1 MESARAHALPPW
13 AAPAAV
19 LALAVITHLAG
30 APLLGDYASR
40 VLMDVMIAVTLAV
53 SLNIVNGLAGQFSLG
68 HAAFFAIG
76 GYTAAAVTYYASLAL
91 FDHTAALAWSQGGG
105 YATQQAL
112 FVVAAIVGGVVAA
125 AAGWLVGLP
134 SLRLRGDY
142 LAMVTL
148 GFGEI
153 LRVLL
158 QQTETQL
165 YSRQEVRDAPAGAF
179 LPPPVGGAV
188 GFIGVPKL
196 TNLFWATLAA
206 GVCVVFAWR
215 LKRSTFGRA
224 MIAIRENEIAAESM
238 GVNVTRLKAWAFV
251 LAAFFAGVAG
261 CLYAHETGQQLTPT
275 DGGFNRS
282 VDVVIMVVLGGL
294 GSISGAITAA
304 TLLTIANEWLR
315 DPGAALYA
323 LPGGWDLHVWHLA
336 AAALAIR
343 LLAWP
348 HKRLKAAIV
357 WTIAIVALETLRQL
371 SERYGVDLGQF
382 RVILYALVLIL
393 VMILR
398 PTGLFGTSEITD
410 LPAMRR
416 GRRVTPERG
425 LEVVS

>member
-1 MESARAHALPPW
+1 LPPW
-13 AAPAAV
+13 AAPL
-19 LALAVITHLAG
+19 LALAFAAGVNCAG
-30 APLLGDYASR
+30 APLLGDYGSR
-40 VLMDVMIAVTLAV
+40 VLIDVMVAVTLAV
-53 SLNIVNGLAGQFSLG
+53 SLNIVNGLTGQFSLG

-76 GYTAAAVTYYASLAL
+76 GYTAAAVTYYASLMI
-91 FDHTAALAWSQGGG
+91 FDHPAALTPAHGAAF
-105 YATQQAL
+105 ATQQML
-112 FVVAAIVGGVVAA
+112 FVAATLAGGCVAAV
-125 AAGWLVGLP
+125 AGWFVGLP

-165 YSRQEVRDAPAGAF
+165 YARHELRTAPPGAF
-179 LPPPVGGAV
+179 WPPPVGGAV

-215 LKRSTFGRA
+215 LKKSTFGRA
-224 MIAIRENEIAAESM
+224 MIAVRENEIAAESM
-238 GVNVTRLKAWAFV
+238 GVNVTRLKVWAFV

-261 CLYAHETGQQLTPT
+261 SLYAHETGQQLTPV

-315 DPGAALYA
+315 DPAAPIRMFGLTI
-323 LPGGWDLHVWHLA
+323 HVWQF
-336 AAALAIR
+336 AAALLVVR
-343 LLAWP
+343 LIAWP
-348 HKRLKAAIV
+348 HKRLKAVCLWTGVIV
-357 WTIAIVALETLRQL
+357 GLEALRQL
-371 SERYGVDLGQF
+371 SVRYGVDLGQY

-398 PTGLFGTSEITD
+398 PGGLFGTNEITD
-410 LPAMRR
+410 LPRMRR
-416 GRRVTPERG
+416 GRPVTPGRG
-425 LEVVS
+425 FEVVSP